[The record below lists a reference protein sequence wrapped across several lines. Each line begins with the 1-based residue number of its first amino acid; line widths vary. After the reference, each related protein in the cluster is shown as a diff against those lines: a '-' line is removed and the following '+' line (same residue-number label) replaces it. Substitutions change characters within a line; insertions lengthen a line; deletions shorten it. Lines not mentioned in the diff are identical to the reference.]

1 MSFYEINLLLASKL
15 SLEEANAIV
24 NGLEASLQNNGQIEG
39 ERKIEMKKLAY
50 PILGQEEAWFSFI
63 IFYPEKTVVKKELLD
78 ALEKQIKDN
87 KDVIRHLVLRKE
99 KVKIKKSDQR
109 VAAARAEGEARKKE
123 AEALAKEPRKQ
134 KVGFEEVEEK
144 LNEMLGE

>member
-15 SLEEANAIV
+15 SLEEANAIAS
-24 NGLEASLQNNGQIEG
+24 GLETLLQNNGQIEG

-50 PILGQEEAWFSFI
+50 PIQGQEEAWFNFI
-63 IFYPEKTVVKKELLD
+63 IFYPEKTASKKELLD
-78 ALEKQIKDN
+78 SIEKQIKEN
-87 KDVIRHLVLRKE
+87 KDIIRHLILRKE
-99 KVKIKKSDQR
+99 KIKIKKSNQR

-123 AEALAKEPRKQ
+123 AESLAKEPRKQ